1 MVEIVEQVKL
11 PGVDLNGVVIFC
23 SKDIEG
29 TDIKTLKGYTAL
41 DDNTRS
47 QLRALVALIA
57 QTGVQ
62 TIEGKE

>member
-1 MVEIVEQVKL
+1 
-11 PGVDLNGVVIFC
+11 VVIFC
-23 SKDIEG
+23 SKDIEN
-29 TDIKTLKGYTAL
+29 TDINTLKGYTEL

-62 TIEGKE
+62 ILEKWRPT